1 MNMMCKKFLVFIFL
15 IKSSLLWSNFLYTY
29 NCQVFEGE
37 QKIQF
42 KVSLTLPLANQ
53 AEITK
58 IFLEKEP
65 LKFPFN
71 EFSLAMCQT
80 LFKPGYGAQ
89 RYFHCRH
96 LDFLQFE
103 TLKLYTWTT
112 SGGDHMRGRFDNSLN
127 FVCTS
132 PYEGF

>member
-1 MNMMCKKFLVFIFL
+1 MNITYKKILIFTFL
-15 IKSSLLWSNFLYTY
+15 IKSSLLCSSFLYTY
-29 NCQVFEGE
+29 NCEVYERE

-42 KVSLTLPLANQ
+42 KLSLTLPMDDEAK
-53 AEITK
+53 ITK
-58 IFLEKEP
+58 VFLEKEP

-96 LDFLQFE
+96 LDFIQFE

-112 SGGDHMRGRFDNSLN
+112 SGGDHMRGIFDNSLK
-127 FVCTS
+127 FICTR
-132 PYEGF
+132 PY